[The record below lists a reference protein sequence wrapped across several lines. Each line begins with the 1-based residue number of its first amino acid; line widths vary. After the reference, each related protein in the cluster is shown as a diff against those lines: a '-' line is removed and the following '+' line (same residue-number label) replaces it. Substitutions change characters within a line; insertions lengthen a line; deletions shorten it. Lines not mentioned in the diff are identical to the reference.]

1 MPCNQQPDTHI
12 DALFPLYLW
21 DLLLPQAELTINL
34 MRQLAVNPKLCA
46 WEFCNGPFDFNK
58 TPLAP
63 MGCRVLIHAKATMA
77 IMGFLRKTWI
87 LHRTIYRPLLVL
99 QAHQVGYKVEG
110 NFRHVRIPPRIP
122 HSTSSHSSRQD
133 HKRTP
138 GHGGGIKRHTTTSLN
153 LPIGSNQVTPD
164 PLQFVEKISPAR
176 PGRTSLGQA
185 DNKNTHAT
193 AGMTPTNYSTACT
206 TSTAAPGISTNK

>member
-1 MPCNQQPDTHI
+1 M
-12 DALFPLYLW
+12 
-21 DLLLPQAELTINL
+21 DL
-34 MRQLAVNPKLCA
+34 
-46 WEFCNGPFDFNK
+46 FDFNK

-63 MGCRVLIHAKATMA
+63 TGCRVLIHAKVTTA

-87 LHRTIYRPLLVL
+87 LHLTSYRPLPVL
-99 QAHQVGYKVEG
+99 RAHQVGYKAEG
-110 NFRHVRIPPRIP
+110 NFRHVRIPPCVS

-138 GHGGGIKRHTTTSLN
+138 GHGGGIKRHATTSLN

-176 PGRTSLGQA
+176 PGTTSPGQA

-193 AGMTPTNYSTACT
+193 AGTTPTNHSAACT
-206 TSTAAPGISTNK
+206 TFTAAPRIFTNI